1 MKEIKAY
8 VRCEKVD
15 EVIDALERVGIE
27 GITVI
32 DVMGLGVLADPHSSK
47 YSMECVERY
56 SKIAKLEVVAR
67 NEDVH
72 RIVETV
78 RESAYTGTRGDG
90 LIFVT
95 AVEMAVK
102 VRTGAVGEAGL

>member
-15 EVIDALERVGIE
+15 EVIDALERAGIE

-32 DVMGLGVLADPHSSK
+32 DVMGLGLLADPRSAK

-56 SKIAKLEVVAR
+56 SKVAKLEVVSR
-67 NEDVH
+67 DNDVH
-72 RIVETV
+72 RILEIV
-78 RESAYTGTRGDG
+78 RKNAYTGTRGDG

-95 AVEMAVK
+95 SVEMAVK
-102 VRTGAVGEAGL
+102 VRTGALGEAGL